1 MPQGAKRPGT
11 WRRRLAGGVLAGLVA
26 LAAASAVVFGDP
38 TPDQNSRPVT
48 DTTAPAP
55 DAAQGS
61 IEDAIRVTDTTLART
76 PPPRPAGAQPNNTQ
90 PTTTTTAASATTATT
105 TDWSVPPLTRHP
117 AWDNRLPGTWDGLK
131 GTECHNTFEIRIW
144 SRSFRWHDAY
154 DSYGGLDYGYDE
166 NEVIGRALK
175 DPSYEPLRGTKLHT
189 ALTNLGLTS
198 AQDIR
203 NHDEDALNIRWYAWW
218 VKHRITG
225 RGDVN
230 HPSCVSILAGA
241 NAVLNA
247 PLTTTT
253 AATAVNP

>member
-1 MPQGAKRPGT
+1 M
-11 WRRRLAGGVLAGLVA
+11 
-26 LAAASAVVFGDP
+26 
-38 TPDQNSRPVT
+38 
-48 DTTAPAP
+48 
-55 DAAQGS
+55 
-61 IEDAIRVTDTTLART
+61 
-76 PPPRPAGAQPNNTQ
+76 
-90 PTTTTTAASATTATT
+90 
-105 TDWSVPPLTRHP
+105 DWSVHPYTRHP
-117 AWDNRLPGTWDGLK
+117 AWDNRLPGTWDGLN
-131 GTECHNTFEIRIW
+131 GTECHNTFDIRIW

-166 NEVIGRALK
+166 SEVIGRALK

-230 HPSCVSILAGA
+230 HPSCASILAGT

-253 AATAVNP
+253 TTDH